1 MIAPT
6 LNQIEELIGLL
17 SYQEQLWLLERLAQ
31 RLRRASMPASP
42 VAQHQPVLLSD
53 DPAVQAELRAAGDRL
68 LRQAEQAKARHEESV
83 RAWDEAMA
91 AMGINVSEQPIG
103 AEALRQ
109 MMIAEGINP
118 EDNEFS
124 RGIIEMREE

>member
-6 LNQIEELIGLL
+6 LSQVEELVSHL
-17 SYQEQLWLLERLAQ
+17 SYHEQLWLLERLAQ
-31 RLRRASMPASP
+31 RLRRALTPSPPA
-42 VAQHQPVLLSD
+42 AQHQPVLLSD

-68 LRQAEQAKARHEESV
+68 LREAEAQQAQTV
-83 RAWDEAMA
+83 RVWDEAMA
-91 AMGINVSEQPIG
+91 AMGISGQPIG
-103 AEALRQ
+103 AKALRQ

>member
-1 MIAPT
+1 MVAPT
-6 LNQIEELIGLL
+6 LSQIEELIGHL

-31 RLRRASMPASP
+31 RLRRALPPSPPAL
-42 VAQHQPVLLSD
+42 QHQPALLSD
-53 DPAVQAELRAAGDRL
+53 DPVAQAELRASGDRL
-68 LRQAEQAKARHEESV
+68 LREAEAQRAQTV

-91 AMGINVSEQPIG
+91 AMGISGQPIG
-103 AEALRQ
+103 AKALRQ

-118 EDNEFS
+118 EDSEFS

>member
-6 LNQIEELIGLL
+6 LNEVEELIGHL

-31 RLRRASMPASP
+31 RLRQALSPAP
-42 VAQHQPVLLSD
+42 PAAPYQPALLSD
-53 DPAVQAELRAAGDRL
+53 DPAVQAELRATGDRL
-68 LRQAEQAKARHEESV
+68 LREAAAQREQTV

-91 AMGINVSEQPIG
+91 AMGISGQPIG
-103 AEALRQ
+103 AKALQ
-109 MMIAEGINP
+109 ELLIAEGINP

>member
-6 LNQIEELIGLL
+6 LSQVEELVGHL

-31 RLRRASMPASP
+31 RLRHALSPSPPAP
-42 VAQHQPVLLSD
+42 QHQPALLSD

-68 LRQAEQAKARHEESV
+68 LRQAEQAKGRHEESV
-83 RAWDEAMA
+83 RAWDKAMA
-91 AMGINVSEQPIG
+91 AMGVNVNEPPIS

-109 MMIAEGINP
+109 MMIADGINP
-118 EDNEFS
+118 ADNEFS

>member
-6 LNQIEELIGLL
+6 LSQVEELIGHL

-31 RLRRASMPASP
+31 RLRCALTPSP
-42 VAQHQPVLLSD
+42 PVIQHQPALLSD
-53 DPAVQAELRAAGDRL
+53 DPAVQAELREAGDRL
-68 LRQAEQAKARHEESV
+68 LREAEAQRAQTV

-91 AMGINVSEQPIG
+91 AMGISGEPIG
-103 AEALRQ
+103 AEQLQ
-109 MMIAEGINP
+109 QLLIAEGINP

>member
-6 LNQIEELIGLL
+6 LSQVEELVGHL

-31 RLRRASMPASP
+31 RLRRALTPSPP

-68 LRQAEQAKARHEESV
+68 LRRAEQAKAHHEESV
-83 RAWDEAMA
+83 RAWDKAMA
-91 AMGINVSEQPIG
+91 AMGISVNEPPIS

-118 EDNEFS
+118 ADNEFS

>member
-6 LNQIEELIGLL
+6 LSQVEELVGHL

-31 RLRRASMPASP
+31 RLQRALSPSPP

-53 DPAVQAELRAAGDRL
+53 DPAVQAELRAAGDRM
-68 LRQAEQAKARHEESV
+68 LRRAEAQHEESV
-83 RAWDEAMA
+83 RALDKAMA
-91 AMGINVSEQPIG
+91 EMGISGEPIG
-103 AEALRQ
+103 AEALQQ
-109 MMIAEGINP
+109 MMIADGINP
-118 EDNEFS
+118 ADNEFS

>member
-6 LNQIEELIGLL
+6 LNQIEELIGHL
-17 SYQEQLWLLERLAQ
+17 SYQEQLWLLERLAR
-31 RLRRASMPASP
+31 RLRRAATPAPP

-53 DPAVQAELRAAGDRL
+53 DPAVQAALRAEGDRL
-68 LRQAEQAKARHEESV
+68 LRAAEAQREQTV

-91 AMGINVSEQPIG
+91 AMGISGEPIG

-109 MMIAEGINP
+109 MMITEGINP